1 MKDCEIKNISIETPT
16 CNSTVYSGA
25 GAFEKLVPPL
35 IKGQVFTVTDS
46 NVYRIYRGIFADEFE
61 DKGQV
66 YVLPAGEGSKNCN
79 RLFDILKAMLG
90 AGLMRNCTV
99 FAVGGGVVGDIA
111 GLAASLYM
119 RGVNLV
125 QVPTTLL
132 SQVDSSVGGK
142 TAVDLCGVKNIVGTF
157 YQPQTVVA
165 DPMFLSTL
173 PAREIRCGLGEIIK
187 YGALDAAIYRK
198 LVANGGRLKDPAFLT
213 GIIGDCIACKAEIVR
228 RDERESG
235 LRKTLNLGHT
245 TGHAFEL
252 YYKRRSHGE
261 FVLAGMYYE
270 LYIAVK
276 KGICAPGYARSLIG
290 LIKKV
295 INIPMPDD
303 AGRACAA
310 AGHDKKNVRSG
321 EIAMVVPASEGS
333 VRELRLPQEEYA
345 ALIAECAADK
355 DFLREAGR

>member
-1 MKDCEIKNISIETPT
+1 M
-16 CNSTVYSGA
+16 
-25 GAFEKLVPPL
+25 
-35 IKGQVFTVTDS
+35 
-46 NVYRIYRGIFADEFE
+46 
-61 DKGQV
+61 
-66 YVLPAGEGSKNCN
+66 
-79 RLFDILKAMLG
+79 
-90 AGLMRNCTV
+90 
-99 FAVGGGVVGDIA
+99 
-111 GLAASLYM
+111 
-119 RGVNLV
+119 
-125 QVPTTLL
+125 
-132 SQVDSSVGGK
+132 
-142 TAVDLCGVKNIVGTF
+142 
-157 YQPQTVVA
+157 
-165 DPMFLSTL
+165 
-173 PAREIRCGLGEIIK
+173 
-187 YGALDAAIYRK
+187 
-198 LVANGGRLKDPAFLT
+198 
-213 GIIGDCIACKAEIVR
+213 R

-276 KGICAPGYARSLIG
+276 KGICAPGYAKSLIG

-295 INIPMPDD
+295 INIPMPAD

-333 VRELRLPQEEYA
+333 VRELRLPQKEYA

>member
-1 MKDCEIKNISIETPT
+1 MKDCKIKTLQIDTPV
-16 CNSTVYSGA
+16 CKSTVHCGE
-25 GAFEKLVPPL
+25 GAFEKLVPAMA
-35 IKGQVFTVTDS
+35 KGQIFTVTDS
-46 NVYRIYRGIFADEFE
+46 NVYRIHRGIFTDVFQPRG
-61 DKGQV
+61 KV
-66 YVLPAGEGSKNCN
+66 YVLPAGEASKSPA

-157 YQPQTVVA
+157 YQPREVVA
-165 DPMFLSTL
+165 DPRFLRTL

-187 YGALDAAIYRK
+187 YGALDAGIYGK
-198 LVANGGRLKDPAFLT
+198 LLSNEKRLKDPSFFN
-213 GIIGDCIACKAEIVR
+213 GIVYDCIACKADIVR
-228 RDERESG
+228 RDEREGG

-252 YYKRRSHGE
+252 FYKRRSHGE
-261 FVLAGMYYE
+261 FVLIGMYYE

-276 KGICAPGYARSLIG
+276 KGICAPGYAKSLLG
-290 LIKKV
+290 LIKSV
-295 INIPMPDD
+295 TSVPAPENV
-303 AGRACAA
+303 REACLAA
-310 AGHDKKNVRSG
+310 RHDKKNVRGG
-321 EIAMVVPASEGS
+321 EISLVLPVSEGC
-333 VRELRLPQEEYA
+333 VRVSELPQEEYE
-345 ALIAECAADK
+345 ALVAECAGHG
-355 DFLREAGR
+355 FGEVLQ